1 MKKRKQVEIRRHNA
15 AKATRGRRS
24 PVGGKDKQI
33 AVLARERD
41 EALEQQTATAEVLSI
56 IARSPGEL
64 EPVFD
69 AMLTNATRIC
79 EAEFATLYLYDGDSF
94 RAVAATRNAPPA
106 YVAARKREPQLRPPP
121 DTPLGR
127 VASTKQ
133 VVHIADLS
141 RLQSYVERH
150 PFTVAGVELGGFRT
164 ALGVPMLKDNEL
176 IGSFTILR
184 KEMRPFSDKQIAL
197 VKTFAAQAVIA
208 IENMRL
214 LNELQ
219 RRTSDLTESLE
230 QQTATSDV
238 LKIISSSPGALEP
251 VFTAMLENATRICEA
266 KFGTLIRFENGTA
279 RIVSKLGG
287 SPALTEYMQRGPHR
301 PGPLNPI
308 RRVESTHQTVHI
320 ADYSVDQAYLEREP
334 LAVAGV
340 ELGGIRT
347 LLVVPMLKDN
357 DLIGAIG
364 IYRQEVRP
372 FTDKQIALVQNFAAQ
387 AVIAI
392 ENTRLLNELRESL
405 QQQTATADVL
415 KVISRST
422 FDLQTVLD
430 TLIESAS
437 RLCRADRAAVRLLRQ
452 GAYHTVALHG
462 YSPEHNEYMRGHP
475 ITAERSSIAGR
486 AVFKGQ
492 PVQVE
497 DITTDPEL
505 TLVKG
510 APGFANVRTLLAV
523 PMLREGASIG
533 VLVLSRERVEP
544 FTEKQIELVN
554 TFADQAAIAIEN
566 VRLFEA
572 EQQRTRELTE
582 SLEQQTATSE
592 VLKVISSS
600 PGDLEPVFTAMLEN
614 AARICEAN
622 FGVMFRFDKE
632 VSYVVATLHL
642 PPAVDEF
649 FRQRGRLKPTPGSD
663 LDKLWNSKQAIHTL
677 DMLASPAPSR
687 IAKLA
692 GVRTQLAVPM
702 VLDEK
707 LIGAINLHR
716 QEVRP
721 FTDKQIELVKNFA
734 AQAVI
739 AIENTRLL
747 NELRQRTDDLSEA
760 LEQQTATSEVLKV
773 ISSSP
778 GDLEPVFRP
787 CWRTPRAS
795 AKRGSE
801 PCYRFDGGMY
811 HLAAQFVRRRISL
824 HFKGSAGH
832 FVRHQVAIL
841 IEITPN
847 KVHQT
852 HRR

>member
-1 MKKRKQVEIRRHNA
+1 M
-15 AKATRGRRS
+15 
-24 PVGGKDKQI
+24 
-33 AVLARERD
+33 
-41 EALEQQTATAEVLSI
+41 ATAEVLSI

-79 EAEFATLYLYDGDSF
+79 EAEFATLYLYDGNSF
-94 RAVAATRNAPPA
+94 RAVAATRNAPAA
-106 YVAARKREPQLRPPP
+106 YVAARKREPRLRPPP
-121 DTPLGR
+121 DTPLGG

-184 KEMRPFSDKQIAL
+184 KEVRPFSDKQIAL

-238 LKIISSSPGALEP
+238 LRVISSSPGALEP

-287 SPALTEYMQRGPHR
+287 SPALTEFMQRGPHC
-301 PGPLNPI
+301 PSPLNPI
-308 RRVESTHQTVHI
+308 SRVESTRQTVHI

-372 FTDKQIALVQNFAAQ
+372 FTDRQIALVQNFAAQ

-430 TLIESAS
+430 TLIESGIPVMPGRS
-437 RLCRADRAAVRLLRQ
+437 CGRQAA
-452 GAYHTVALHG
+452 
-462 YSPEHNEYMRGHP
+462 
-475 ITAERSSIAGR
+475 
-486 AVFKGQ
+486 
-492 PVQVE
+492 
-497 DITTDPEL
+497 
-505 TLVKG
+505 
-510 APGFANVRTLLAV
+510 APGGLPHR
-523 PMLREGASIG
+523 R
-533 VLVLSRERVEP
+533 
-544 FTEKQIELVN
+544 
-554 TFADQAAIAIEN
+554 IA
-566 VRLFEA
+566 RLF
-572 EQQRTRELTE
+572 
-582 SLEQQTATSE
+582 S
-592 VLKVISSS
+592 
-600 PGDLEPVFTAMLEN
+600 
-614 AARICEAN
+614 
-622 FGVMFRFDKE
+622 
-632 VSYVVATLHL
+632 
-642 PPAVDEF
+642 
-649 FRQRGRLKPTPGSD
+649 
-663 LDKLWNSKQAIHTL
+663 
-677 DMLASPAPSR
+677 
-687 IAKLA
+687 
-692 GVRTQLAVPM
+692 
-702 VLDEK
+702 
-707 LIGAINLHR
+707 
-716 QEVRP
+716 
-721 FTDKQIELVKNFA
+721 
-734 AQAVI
+734 
-739 AIENTRLL
+739 
-747 NELRQRTDDLSEA
+747 
-760 LEQQTATSEVLKV
+760 
-773 ISSSP
+773 
-778 GDLEPVFRP
+778 
-787 CWRTPRAS
+787 
-795 AKRGSE
+795 
-801 PCYRFDGGMY
+801 
-811 HLAAQFVRRRISL
+811 
-824 HFKGSAGH
+824 
-832 FVRHQVAIL
+832 
-841 IEITPN
+841 
-847 KVHQT
+847 
-852 HRR
+852 